1 MSDRK
6 ASTFFK
12 GISVQAIVTV
22 VMGLLEMVLF
32 SVFSRLLSKEDF
44 GYFAALIGVVAICQS
59 ISEAGLG
66 ASIIQKK
73 DASKKFVSTAFT
85 LSFGMGL
92 ICAIILFLL
101 APKIAILVSDET
113 LTVPLRIM
121 SVSLVLNSL
130 ISVGNAQL
138 YRELKFKRVGLLRC
152 ISYILAGTIGVFLAL
167 KGFGLYAIV
176 TYTVC
181 DSLILVIL
189 LYLTS
194 VKVPKCCIGKEES
207 KGIISFGGW
216 LTLGVILNNITR
228 QMDKIFTSRLI
239 SVEALGSYNRPAGF
253 VSSLTSKITGMF
265 DTVLFPM
272 LSDLQNQRE
281 RVISV
286 FYRSISLLNSISAV
300 LSAIFFFNAE
310 LIITIFFGE
319 EWLELAP
326 IMKIVSI
333 SVLFNVDGQ
342 LVDCFFRSMN
352 FVKTGFFVRLLG
364 AIITLLCIFIG
375 AKRGITGLAIGLVIS
390 NVSLILIKII
400 ILTFKLEASLKTVIH
415 SWLLAWKPVV
425 ILILIGCIS
434 FFFEPSI
441 IKHIILA
448 VVFAFVIIMEFGFFP
463 KMVSEAYEDIVYP
476 QVQSIKNRFRR

>member
-1 MSDRK
+1 MEQK
-6 ASTFFK
+6 ANTFFR
-12 GISVQAIVTV
+12 GVSVQAVVTV

-32 SVFSRLLSKEDF
+32 SLFSRLLSKEDF

-66 ASIIQKK
+66 SSIIQKK
-73 DASKKFVSTAFT
+73 DASKRFVSTAFT
-85 LSFGMGL
+85 LSFGIGL
-92 ICAIILFLL
+92 ICAILLFLL
-101 APKIAILVSDET
+101 APKVAILVSDET
-113 LTVPLRIM
+113 LTIPLRIM
-121 SVSLVLNSL
+121 SISLVLNSL

-138 YRELKFKRVGLLRC
+138 YRELKFKQVGLLRC
-152 ISYILAGTIGVFLAL
+152 ISYTLAGTIGVFLAY

-181 DSLILVIL
+181 DSLILVML

-194 VKVPKCCIGKEES
+194 VKIPKFCIGKEES

-253 VSSLTSKITGMF
+253 VTSLTSKITGMF

-281 RVISV
+281 RVLSV
-286 FYRSISLLNSISAV
+286 FYRSVSLLNSISAV

-319 EWLELAP
+319 EWLDLAP
-326 IMKIVSI
+326 IMRIVSI

-364 AIITLLCIFIG
+364 AIVTLLCIFFG
-375 AKRGITGLAIGLVIS
+375 AKRGITGLAVGLVIS

-400 ILTFKLEASLKTVIH
+400 ILTFKLDASLKTVAH
-415 SWLLAWKPVV
+415 SWLLAWKPVA
-425 ILILIGCIS
+425 ILILIGS
-434 FFFEPSI
+434 LSLFFEPSI
-441 IKHIILA
+441 LKSIVLA
-448 VVFAFVIIMEFGFFP
+448 VLFALVIIIEFGFFP
-463 KMVSEAYEDIVYP
+463 KMVSEAYEDMVYP
-476 QVQSIKNRFRR
+476 QVQSIINRFRR